1 LLSTFHFLF
10 NLFLE
15 ANAEILK
22 KIRCFFGRFEGMLK
36 IPKCPFKINWP
47 LNTKVD
53 FNYFSDRNVCNN
65 FTFNPRCLTSK
76 LDSHASAILVLQKYF
91 HLIALWH
98 KSKAKNETMNEMNE
112 SHAWNFEVS
121 KAHKS
126 KALGIRYAQN
136 SVMLWKSPDRNVST
150 YLIVFRLKWEL
161 RPLLKVSKLQNE
173 MKSSILPKYEPKIV
187 RISAL

>member
-1 LLSTFHFLF
+1 MLSTFHFLF

-98 KSKAKNETMNEMNE
+98 KSKAKNETMNKMNE

-121 KAHKS
+121 KAHKG
-126 KALGIRYAQN
+126 KALGIRYAQG
-136 SVMLWKSPDRNVST
+136 SLEMLVIPDVLGKRRVWREIQKTIYEVCDSKREKSAPLYCIEWT
-150 YLIVFRLKWEL
+150 PL
-161 RPLLKVSKLQNE
+161 R
-173 MKSSILPKYEPKIV
+173 
-187 RISAL
+187 